1 MAAVAATGHR
11 SRIATSANVAGEKRR
26 LSLYN
31 AGWKGGQRMATLY
44 EHEFNH
50 GDPTARD
57 MWRVFRI
64 MAEFVEG
71 FEQLSDLGAAVTI
84 FGSARTPRH
93 DPLYKKARVLAALLA
108 RKQFAIITGGGPGI
122 MEAAN
127 SGAKDAGGVSVG
139 LNISLPHEQS
149 ANPYQTIAVNHH
161 YFFVR
166 KTMFVKYSHAIVCFP
181 GGYGTMDEFFEL
193 LTLIQTM
200 KIDPRPVVLIGKS
213 YWKGLIRWLRGTMLN
228 QYKNISAEDLR
239 IFRLTDDPH
248 EACDMITQ
256 AETGR
261 CYYPPSSGFS
271 GISRSRQLSP
281 EGTRFGV
288 APKISNE
295 MIEQPALPEGNN
307 TDTRRVK
314 AGRRRRR

>member
-1 MAAVAATGHR
+1 
-11 SRIATSANVAGEKRR
+11 
-26 LSLYN
+26 
-31 AGWKGGQRMATLY
+31 MATLY

-50 GDPTARD
+50 GDPSSRD

-71 FEQLSDLGAAVTI
+71 FEQLSDLGPAVTI
-84 FGSARTPRH
+84 FGSARTSRQ

-213 YWKGLIRWLRGTMLN
+213 YWTGLIHWLRRTMLEE
-228 QYKNISAEDLR
+228 YKNISVEDLR

-248 EACDMITQ
+248 EACDMIAQ
-256 AETGR
+256 AQAGR

-271 GISRSRQLSP
+271 GIARSRQLSP

-288 APKISNE
+288 APRISAE
-295 MIEQPALPEGNN
+295 TIKQPDLPNGEERHKPRK
-307 TDTRRVK
+307 RRK
-314 AGRRRRR
+314 GK